1 MIQRRLRRVERRMTD
16 DEGRRAK
23 VGRLFRRAFLGHR
36 GSVLQGH
43 LTWRTVWSSSLR
55 VLRFI
60 PMAPPAR
67 IACHP
72 RHPLSTPCVSFA
84 ASSLHALRV
93 THGVLSPRALRVT
106 RSTSPMRVACHPRHP
121 LSTRVACHPK
131 RLLLTHRVSSRAPGH
146 PCPNTTVM
154 SAKDLLRR
162 LACLRRRSF
171 ALITVVYPL

>member
-106 RSTSPMRVACHPRHP
+106 RSTSPMRVACHPKHLAHARCVSPEALTPHALRVTHGI
-121 LSTRVACHPK
+121 LSPRALRVTRSAYSSRIACHPE
-131 RLLLTHRVSSRAPGH
+131 
-146 PCPNTTVM
+146 
-154 SAKDLLRR
+154 R
-162 LACLRRRSF
+162 LATL
-171 ALITVVYPL
+171 AQIQP